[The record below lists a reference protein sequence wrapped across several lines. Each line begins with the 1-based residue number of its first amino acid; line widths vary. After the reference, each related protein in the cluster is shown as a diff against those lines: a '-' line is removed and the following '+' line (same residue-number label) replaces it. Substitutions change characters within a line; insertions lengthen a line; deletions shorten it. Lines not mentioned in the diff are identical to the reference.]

1 MKKSKIYF
9 LFLIFAFACS
19 VLALPTKN
27 IAFAENSNYIKI
39 SDISQITDM
48 SANYVLTSDVI
59 VSSSTYVGGTFTGT
73 LNGNGHT
80 ISGELTTP
88 IFEKLGSGAE
98 VTNIRFGNLSGE
110 TITNCIFKIQENA
123 SISEENFG
131 LVAKVAQSATISQ
144 IFVTSVEIKT
154 DVTEGEGAKVHSLLN
169 NTNIGFVVGKALDG
183 SNISNCFVQN
193 SKINVNIGDTVA
205 TEFNFGGI
213 AGKLENSRCSNNI
226 VNLLQTQDAEVIPT
240 INITTSFNKTI
251 NFGGIAGFSDYDK
264 TYFYNNVVVLDQNST
279 SVSNVCET
287 KNIGSCVGCL
297 NYKLAENNVEGFVTT
312 HQSPYFG
319 NYQDGNISYAKLIK
333 TNYNELSSSIY
344 QDNLLWNDREE
355 NNWNFSSIWV
365 NRAGEKFPSLQCF
378 ENYGVSFDA
387 EESLKSLN
395 LEVMPTI
402 EGNDYSQVIASYLSA
417 NTLPT
422 DSSES
427 SLDAVEYNS
436 DIYIKVKISEEKNY
450 NKFFYIAGLQLN
462 GRTIYDNE
470 KGEQSSDIS
479 VEVVSFDNDT
489 SEYIYKVNNFNANC
503 EGVYNVLLG
512 RQTYKIKVKVHDL
525 GSQETGSLIP
535 GKFKTNS
542 ETNPIEEKVLN
553 MQYGERFVLSS
564 YVTNSDY
571 SDKVSWF
578 IYDNSQEDVFGE
590 PVIFAPNEDNANFYA
605 NKIDFTFNETSSIFK
620 GQNED
625 EKTYFSFAEYAEELD
640 ENQNIQSNYELIL
653 VYNKRVKQVKIVFR
667 LENGDEVNQKL
678 ANLLIDD
685 KSDRLTWNEDDGVYY
700 AKVAF
705 DRGNTSEYV
714 IDIETM
720 STEYEFLSWSFDI
733 GKLAGVEGDDIAGIF
748 EISEDTEEPL
758 TIYCDVK
765 LSKENVGG
773 NLLWLWITLGVI
785 ALVAIIIVI
794 IIIVKKR
801 RGGGSSYKKYYY

>member
-19 VLALPTKN
+19 VLFLPTN
-27 IAFAENSNYIKI
+27 GTALAENSSYIGI
-39 SDISQITDM
+39 SNIAQITDM
-48 SANYVLTSDVI
+48 SANYILTDDVI
-59 VSSSTYVGGTFTGT
+59 ISSGTYVGGTFTGT

-80 ISGELTTP
+80 ISGELSAP
-88 IFEKLGSGAE
+88 LFEKLGAGA
-98 VTNIRFGNLSGE
+98 VVSNIRFGSLSGE
-110 TITNCIFKIQENA
+110 EIINCTHSIQENA
-123 SISEENFG
+123 SVSEDNFG
-131 LVAKVAQSATISQ
+131 LIAKVAQNATISQ
-144 IFVTSVEIKT
+144 IFVTSAQIKT
-154 DVTEGEGAKVHSLLN
+154 AVTEGEGAKIHSLLN
-169 NTNIGFVVGKALDG
+169 NTNIGFIVGKAVDG
-183 SNISNCFVQN
+183 SSISNCYVQN
-193 SKINVNIGDTVA
+193 SKINVNIGDTIA

-213 AGKLENSRCSNNI
+213 VGKLENSKCSNNI
-226 VNLLQTQDAEVIPT
+226 VNMLEQQEQEVVST

-264 TYFYNNVVVLDQNST
+264 SYFYNNIVVFDQNSIGIPE
-279 SVSNVCET
+279 VCET
-287 KNIGSCVGCL
+287 KNIGSSVGRL
-297 NYKLAENNVEGFVTT
+297 NYKLAQNNIEGFITT
-312 HQSPYFG
+312 YQGLYFG
-319 NYQDGNISYAKLIK
+319 NYQDSAVSYGLLVK

-344 QDNLLWNDREE
+344 QDASLWNDREE
-355 NNWNFSSIWV
+355 NKWNFINVWV
-365 NRAGEKFPSLQCF
+365 NRAGAKFPTLQCF
-378 ENYGVSFDA
+378 ENYAVSFDA

-402 EGNDYSQVIASYLSA
+402 ENNDYGLVVASYISA
-417 NTLPT
+417 NMLPT
-422 DSSES
+422 DSSDS
-427 SLDAVEYNS
+427 SLDAVEYGS

-462 GRTIYDNE
+462 GKTIYDNQN
-470 KGEQSSDIS
+470 GGMSSDVN
-479 VEVVSFDNDT
+479 VEVESFDDAT
-489 SEYIYKVNNFNANC
+489 SEYIYKINNFNANC

-512 RQTYKIKVKVHDL
+512 RQTYKIKVKVYDL
-525 GSQETGSLIP
+525 GTQETGSLIP

-578 IYDNSQEDVFGE
+578 IYNNSQEDVFGE
-590 PVIFAPNEDNANFYA
+590 PIVFTPNEDNANYYA

-620 GQNED
+620 GETDD
-625 EKTYFSFAEYAEELD
+625 EKTYFSFSEYAEEAD
-640 ENQNIQSNYELIL
+640 ADQNVQSNYELIL

-685 KSDRLTWNEDDGVYY
+685 KSDRLTWNQEEGVYY

-705 DRGNTSEYV
+705 DRGNTSEYI
-714 IDIETM
+714 IDIESL

-773 NLLWLWITLGVI
+773 NLLWLWIALGVA
-785 ALVAIIIVI
+785 ALVAIIVI
-794 IIIVKKR
+794 IIIVVKKR
-801 RGGGSSYKKYYY
+801 SGGGSSYKKYYY